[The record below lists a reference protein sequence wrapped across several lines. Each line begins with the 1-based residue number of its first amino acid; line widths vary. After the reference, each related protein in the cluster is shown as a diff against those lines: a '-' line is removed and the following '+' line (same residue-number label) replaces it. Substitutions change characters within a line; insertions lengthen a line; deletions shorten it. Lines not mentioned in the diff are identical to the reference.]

1 MHIPI
6 TQPVPLDA
14 TLPRLT
20 YRPAEAARLLGIGR
34 STLYALIKSGAL
46 HTTKVGGCT
55 LVLAADLHALI
66 TSNGEGR

>member
-34 STLYALIKSGAL
+34 STLYLYVQKGVLRTIRL
-46 HTTKVGGCT
+46 GGCT
-55 LVLAADLHALI
+55 LIRAEDLRALI